1 MAATQNRDDS
11 DARRAMRL
19 CTWFSLGTG
28 ALGVLLL
35 FMPYLLP
42 FGGPWVQLA
51 LGVITLI
58 LAFRARRIGT
68 QGVEGYDGRLSLL
81 AAMAGFAICFFA
93 GQIAFGEIVRM
104 VGQG

>member
-1 MAATQNRDDS
+1 MARDDT

-19 CTWFSLGTG
+19 CTWISLGTA
-28 ALGVLLL
+28 ALGVSLL
-35 FMPYLLP
+35 FFPVLLP

-68 QGVEGYDGRLSLL
+68 QGVEDYDGRLSLL
-81 AAMAGFAICFFA
+81 AALAGFAICFFA
-93 GQIAFGEIVRM
+93 GQVAFGEIMRLG
-104 VGQG
+104 GQG